1 MYRVI
6 LEKQVEKFLKKHA
19 GSPIISQIEKTF
31 TILALD
37 PYINNLDIKI
47 VRWLPST
54 YRVRVWKYRFLYE
67 VLDDIQI
74 ISVSKADSR
83 WNIYKNI

>member
-6 LEKQVEKFLKKHA
+6 LEKEVEKFLKKHA

-47 VRWLPST
+47 VR
-54 YRVRVWKYRFLYE
+54 
-67 VLDDIQI
+67 
-74 ISVSKADSR
+74 
-83 WNIYKNI
+83 